1 MGLFVIGIYLIH
13 GIYNAMNSGTALI
26 LIMVSENSSL

>member
-1 MGLFVIGIYLIH
+1 MGLFVI

-26 LIMVSENSSL
+26 LVMVSENISF